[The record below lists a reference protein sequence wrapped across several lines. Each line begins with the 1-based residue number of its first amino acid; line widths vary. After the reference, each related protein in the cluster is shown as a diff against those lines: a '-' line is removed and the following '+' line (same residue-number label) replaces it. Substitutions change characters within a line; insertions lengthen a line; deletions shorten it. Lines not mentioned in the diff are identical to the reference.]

1 MSGAIYLDSSS
12 LLKTLWH
19 EPESAAVLEVIARE
33 DQVVVSAL
41 AELEVE
47 VQLRAK
53 RLGGALTKRRYD
65 AYRAALEA
73 FRQLAPFEFRELT
86 GGVFRLAIEQHVSGT
101 EHCRSL
107 DRLHLA
113 AMAELG
119 VRRLITND
127 TKQALAAQAVG
138 YQVVCPTGEPK
149 R

>member
-19 EPESAAVLEVIARE
+19 EPESPDVLEAIARE
-33 DQVVVSAL
+33 GQVVVSVL

-65 AYRAALEA
+65 AYRAALQS
-73 FRQLAPFEFRELT
+73 FRQLAPFEFRNLT
-86 GGVFRLAIEQHVSGT
+86 GGVFRLAIQQHVSSAVA
-101 EHCRSL
+101 HCRSL

-113 AMAELG
+113 AMGELG
-119 VRRLITND
+119 VRRLMTND
-127 TKQALAAQAVG
+127 TKQAVAARAMG
-138 YQVVCPTGEPK
+138 YQVVCPAQEV
-149 R
+149 